1 MIVAIELLRNE
12 RDFVVYDTKPC
23 YGDGQWHCPFPREW
37 VERMRRAAKYC
48 WPLTT
53 EQMEAAYRRIDS
65 GAYYVVPPGDFLEE
79 PQDARGLP
87 LSYGNGRDV
96 PKCCAIY
103 DYDSIPDVVVTN
115 GHDDWPLALTAR
127 VLTA

>member
-1 MIVAIELLRNE
+1 MA
-12 RDFVVYDTKPC
+12 
-23 YGDGQWHCPFPREW
+23 
-37 VERMRRAAKYC
+37 RAAKYC
-48 WPLTT
+48 GTLTAG
-53 EQMEAAYRRIDS
+53 QVEAAFRRIDS

-96 PKCCAIY
+96 PTCCATY
-103 DYDSIPDVVVTN
+103 DYDSLPDAVVTN
-115 GHDDWPLALTAR
+115 GHDDWPLTMTEM